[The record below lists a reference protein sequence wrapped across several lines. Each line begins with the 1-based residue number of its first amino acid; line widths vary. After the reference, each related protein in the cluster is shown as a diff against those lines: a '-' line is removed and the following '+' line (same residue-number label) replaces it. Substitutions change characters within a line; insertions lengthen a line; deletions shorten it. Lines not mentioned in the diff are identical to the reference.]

1 MKGADILAD
10 HNLQSTFQFQKCS
23 NRAIVSLTI
32 LKLRDNIVEKVGF
45 IGLGNM
51 GLPMARN
58 LLDAGYE
65 VRGYDVGDAARS
77 AAENAGIRVSVDTAS
92 AVADSAIT
100 ITMLPNGE
108 IAKAVVAEALPH
120 MPQDS
125 LLIDCSTIDVG
136 SAREIHD
143 AASHNKTL
151 CLDAPVSGGVAGADA
166 GSLTFMAGG
175 TSKAFDRAKPLLAC
189 MGQKTVHCGDGGAG
203 QAAKMCNNMLL
214 AISMIGTCEAFA
226 LAEKV
231 GLDRQRLFDVMSTS
245 SGSCWSVNNYC
256 PVPQV
261 GPKTPADDHYKPG
274 FAASLMLKDLKLA
287 MQASDEVGA
296 DTYMG
301 EQAMQLYATMNDL
314 GHGESDFS
322 GIINFLSEIS
332 DKRG

>member
-1 MKGADILAD
+1 MDKI
-10 HNLQSTFQFQKCS
+10 
-23 NRAIVSLTI
+23 
-32 LKLRDNIVEKVGF
+32 GF

-51 GLPMARN
+51 GMPMAKN
-58 LLDAGYE
+58 LISAGYE
-65 VRGYDVGDAARS
+65 VHGYDAGDAARS
-77 AAENAGIRVSVDTAS
+77 TAQSVGIKVFADTAS
-92 AVADSAIT
+92 AVADSVVA
-100 ITMLPNGE
+100 ITMLPNGA
-108 IAKAVVAEALPH
+108 IAKAVVAEALAH
-120 MPQDS
+120 LPQDS

-143 AASHNKTL
+143 AASKKNTL
-151 CLDAPVSGGVAGADA
+151 CLDAPVSGGVAGAEA

-175 TSKAFDRAKPLLAC
+175 TSEAFNRAKPLLDC

-231 GLDRQRLFDVMSTS
+231 GLDKQRLFDVISTS

-256 PVPQV
+256 PVPEI
-261 GPKTPADDHYKPG
+261 GPKTPADNDYKPG

-287 MQASDEVGA
+287 MQASDDVGA
-296 DTYMG
+296 VTLMG
-301 EQAMQLYATMNDL
+301 EQAMRLYETMNDL

-322 GIINFLSEIS
+322 GIINLLSAIS
-332 DKRG
+332 GKR

>member
-1 MKGADILAD
+1 M
-10 HNLQSTFQFQKCS
+10 
-23 NRAIVSLTI
+23 
-32 LKLRDNIVEKVGF
+32 EKVGF

-51 GLPMARN
+51 GLPMAKN
-58 LLDAGYE
+58 LIDAGYE
-65 VRGYDVGDAARS
+65 VHGYDTGDAARA
-77 AAENAGIRVSVDTAS
+77 AAESAGIQIFADTAS
-92 AVADSAIT
+92 AVADSVVA
-100 ITMLPNGE
+100 ITMLPNGT
-108 IAKAVVAEALPH
+108 IAKAVVAEALAH
-120 MPQDS
+120 MPEDS

-143 AASHNKTL
+143 AASRKNTL
-151 CLDAPVSGGVAGADA
+151 CLDAPVSGGVAGAEA

-175 TSKAFDRAKPLLAC
+175 TSKAFDRAKPLLDC

-231 GLDRQRLFDVMSTS
+231 GLDRQRLFDVISTS

-256 PVPQV
+256 PVPDV
-261 GPKTPADDHYKPG
+261 GPKTPADNHYKPG

-287 MQASDEVGA
+287 MQASDEVNA
-296 DTYMG
+296 DTLMG
-301 EQAMQLYATMNDL
+301 EHAMRLYATMNNL

-322 GIINFLSEIS
+322 GIINLLSEIGG
-332 DKRG
+332 KRSRE